1 MTVRAHVARLQLRK
15 NAGDPCRPSRGVTA
29 SDAGRVYRN
38 SVACASWRLGA
49 GRVDVYDHGCRT
61 RSGNNCSYGSSLGQG
76 LTIPDGAEE
85 AVDLRI
91 KRFENGSEQATVW
104 LGRPRVPADLP
115 LQGELYGIS
124 DLDSFFAAIHEG
136 AAALEEPL
144 RRVKDG
150 ERVPPWFPEEA
161 FRALYTAG
169 KSLRPDEQ
177 SSVRALRVPQDDPA
191 GEFVWHP
198 DRGHTLSIALRRATR
213 NGNCYVRR

>member
-1 MTVRAHVARLQLRK
+1 MGPKRQLICGLRDLKMVRSRQLFGS
-15 NAGDPCRPSRGVTA
+15 ADPACLPIYPYRVNCTA
-29 SDAGRVYRN
+29 SQILIAF
-38 SVACASWRLGA
+38 S
-49 GRVDVYDHGCRT
+49 
-61 RSGNNCSYGSSLGQG
+61 
-76 LTIPDGAEE
+76 
-85 AVDLRI
+85 
-91 KRFENGSEQATVW
+91 
-104 LGRPRVPADLP
+104 RP
-115 LQGELYGIS
+115 
-124 DLDSFFAAIHEG
+124 FTKG